1 MRRNWAGRLRVL
13 VTGLPALLL
22 LCVVALG
29 CASGGGVAS
38 RSQQHWREDIGRVT
52 RGTLERGLE
61 KIVLKHALQMNRTE
75 AGGREIYYETQWMT
89 REVLASEQAR
99 GVTNARNRIV
109 LTGRQSM
116 QVYRVTWE
124 LQNEVT
130 SVSADGWHPD
140 VLPPE
145 VIERFRPIYSDLM
158 LEVRTGIR

>member
-1 MRRNWAGRLRVL
+1 MRRVSAERFRVL

-22 LCVVALG
+22 LCAVAVA
-29 CASGGGVAS
+29 CASGGVS
-38 RSQQHWREDIGRVT
+38 SQAEQYWREDMGRIT
-52 RGTLERGLE
+52 RGTLEQGLE

-75 AGGREIYYETQWMT
+75 AGGRELYYETQWRT
-89 REVLASEQAR
+89 RDVLPSEEAV

-116 QVYRVTWE
+116 QVYRVIWE

-130 SVSADGWHPD
+130 GGSADGWHPS

-145 VIERFRPIYSDLM
+145 VIELFRPIYSDLM

>member
-1 MRRNWAGRLRVL
+1 MRRIWAGRLRVL
-13 VTGLPALLL
+13 VTGLPVLLL
-22 LCVVALG
+22 LCVVASG
-29 CASGGGVAS
+29 CASGGVAS
-38 RSQQHWREDIGRVT
+38 QSEQHWREDMGRVT
-52 RGTLERGLE
+52 RGTLEQGLE
-61 KIVLKHALQMNRTE
+61 KIVLKHALKMNRTE
-75 AGGREIYYETQWMT
+75 ARGRELYYETVWMT
-89 REVLASEQAR
+89 RGVLPSEEAA

-109 LTGRQSM
+109 LTGRRST

>member
-1 MRRNWAGRLRVL
+1 M
-13 VTGLPALLL
+13 
-22 LCVVALG
+22 
-29 CASGGGVAS
+29 
-38 RSQQHWREDIGRVT
+38 GRVT
-52 RGTLERGLE
+52 RGTLEQGLE

-75 AGGREIYYETQWMT
+75 ARGRELHYETVWMT
-89 REVLASEQAR
+89 RGVLPSEEAA